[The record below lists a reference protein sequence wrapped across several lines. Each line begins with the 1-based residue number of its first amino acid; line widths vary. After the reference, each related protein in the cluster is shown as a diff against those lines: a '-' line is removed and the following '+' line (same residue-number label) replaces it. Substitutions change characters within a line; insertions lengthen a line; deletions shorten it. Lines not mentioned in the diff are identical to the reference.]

1 MNKKLSDLVVSITER
16 EAEVIIE
23 QEQLG
28 LEDSTLNLD
37 I

>member
-1 MNKKLSDLVVSITER
+1 MNKKLSDFIVSIVER

-23 QEQLG
+23 QEKVD

-37 I
+37 V